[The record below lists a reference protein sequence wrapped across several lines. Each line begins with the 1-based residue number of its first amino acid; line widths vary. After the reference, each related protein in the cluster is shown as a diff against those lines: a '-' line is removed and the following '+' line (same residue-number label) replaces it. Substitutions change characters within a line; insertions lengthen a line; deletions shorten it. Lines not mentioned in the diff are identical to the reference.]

1 MLIFYIITAVVLA
14 ALIFVFYLIWKEQDV
29 GEDAEKQSEDP
40 VTAAG
45 LLDRLGLETESA
57 TKRSHS
63 SIKNGGT
70 TVASFLKSL
79 IQSKKSDVSLPLN
92 PPDQTPPSQ
101 QSGTAS
107 LRLDNNPTGD
117 DIEKNVEL
125 AVKVDELK
133 KTTADLTEKNQKSEQ
148 LIAEKN
154 AALEKTIKEL
164 EQERKHRKEF
174 NKIKDL
180 LEKELK
186 DVREN
191 AKQIQIELTTS
202 KTENQSYQNR
212 IAQLKE
218 KIQQLETLCTQKDS
232 QITKLSKNDPDLVGG
247 ATNEPE
253 TTLPNDSMS
262 PDDTQTSTP
271 TDELS
276 KNNREETPLENNI
289 PNDPEMP
296 LPEKVSAAA
305 QSDHSATSSLNLDPV
320 SNLEENYE
328 QDAAPLEKMSF
339 QENPPAS
346 ETDQESSAGDVVAGA
361 DPEQHN
367 NISIE
372 QTNDEEDNDENAPE
386 EKDQQAHL
394 NPDIFKDI
402 EQQFR
407 QIEEELSSTQ
417 DNETINTTDDAT
429 DDDSEKTK
437 ES

>member
-1 MLIFYIITAVVLA
+1 VLIFYIITAVVLA
-14 ALIFVFYLIWKEQDV
+14 ALICVFYLIWKEQDME
-29 GEDAEKQSEDP
+29 EDVAKQAEDP

-57 TKRSHS
+57 TKRSHP
-63 SIKNGGT
+63 SIKKGGAT
-70 TVASFLKSL
+70 IVSFLKSL
-79 IQSKKSDVSLPLN
+79 IQSKKPDVSLPLN
-92 PPDQTPPSQ
+92 PPDQLHPPQ

-107 LRLDNNPTGD
+107 LRLDNNTMGD
-117 DIEKNVEL
+117 DVEKNVEL
-125 AVKVDELK
+125 AVKVDELQK
-133 KTTADLTEKNQKSEQ
+133 AAADLTEKNQKSEQ

-164 EQERKHRKEF
+164 DQERKHRKEF

-202 KTENQSYQNR
+202 KTENQSHQSR
-212 IAQLKE
+212 ITQLKE

-232 QITKLSKNDPDLVGG
+232 QITKLSKKDPDPGVG

-253 TTLPNDSMS
+253 TTLPNSEMRL
-262 PDDTQTSTP
+262 DDTQAGTP
-271 TDELS
+271 TDDRS
-276 KNNREETPLENNI
+276 KKNGEETPIENI
-289 PNDPEMP
+289 PNDPEGS
-296 LPEKVSAAA
+296 LPEEASAAA
-305 QSDHSATSSLNLDPV
+305 QPDNATTSSLNLDPV

-328 QDAAPLEKMSF
+328 QDAAPLEKMSS
-339 QENPPAS
+339 QDNPNAS
-346 ETDQESSAGDVVAGA
+346 ETDQKSSADELAAEGDPKQQ
-361 DPEQHN
+361 D
-367 NISIE
+367 NIS
-372 QTNDEEDNDENAPE
+372 NEDHDGNTPD

-429 DDDSEKTK
+429 DDDSEKNK